1 VTKRTKHDLSL
12 LGVAV
17 LVGFGVSVFCTFAF
31 AMLSLALPGDDGGDM
46 GISLI

>member
-12 LGVAV
+12 LGVAM

-31 AMLSLALPGDDGGDM
+31 AFALLSLALPGDDGG
-46 GISLI
+46 